1 MKAPPGAEG
10 VKNALRDEE
19 IARSRM
25 FFRILMLVALITAG
39 FIPVLEGPRWL
50 RMASVILCS
59 SGAMVCAYVLTVLRH
74 PERYTARFATAVG
87 VGIAIL
93 GVAVIYY
100 IGPFSAGAMILTLG
114 LYFFGYSRIEPVA
127 WSTYVTVALLYFVAS
142 AGIASGL
149 LPDLALFSTEAAQ
162 PFTRWFQVLM
172 SQVIFASTFFL
183 ARSGRDQAEKAM
195 QKVYKTQL
203 ELRRREALLY
213 EARGEL
219 ARANRPG
226 EGRHTGKTVGA
237 FTVGDL
243 LGRGA
248 MGEVYRARDCAG
260 LPVAIKFLHPNLQEN
275 DRKLRRFLR
284 EAEVASKVE
293 SDNVPQIYATGWLD
307 DGKTPYLA
315 MEFLDGH
322 DLGWHLRRT
331 GRLELPEAVELVEH
345 VAKALADVRDA
356 GVVHR
361 DLKPANVFLT
371 DTLPRT
377 WKVLDFGLSKLTW
390 SSGSLTRGNAVGTPS
405 YMSPEQVEG
414 PTVDHQADLYA
425 LGALAY
431 RALCGIPPFSGNEIA
446 HVLYRVV
453 HDQPTAP
460 AELANI
466 PIDIELVLA
475 LGMAKRR
482 EDRFHRV
489 EDFAR
494 AMRDAFEGR
503 LSDELRSRGWVLLKA
518 HPWGSRSKVH
528 RDESD
533 AA

>member
-1 MKAPPGAEG
+1 MQAPPISDG
-10 VKNALRDEE
+10 VTSALRDEE

-25 FFRILMLVALITAG
+25 FFRILMVVSLLTAG
-39 FIPVLEGPRWL
+39 FIPALSGARWL
-50 RMASVILCS
+50 RMAAVILCS
-59 SGAMVCAYVLTVLRH
+59 TGAMVCAFVLTVLRQPH
-74 PERYTARFATAVG
+74 RYTARFATVIG
-87 VGIAIL
+87 VGIATI

-127 WSTYVTVALLYFVAS
+127 WGTYITVAVLYFVVS

-149 LPDLALFSTEAAQ
+149 LPDLSLFNTETAQ

-172 SQVIFASTFFL
+172 SQVIFGSTFFL
-183 ARSGRDQAEKAM
+183 ARSGRDQAEKAL
-195 QKVYKTQL
+195 QKVYKAQL
-203 ELRRREALLY
+203 KLRQREALLH

-226 EGRHTGKTVGA
+226 EGRHSGREVHA
-237 FTVGDL
+237 FIVGDL
-243 LGRGA
+243 IGRGA
-248 MGEVYRARDCAG
+248 MGEVYRGRDRAG
-260 LPVAIKFLHPNLQEN
+260 LPVAIKFLHPDLIEN
-275 DRKLRRFLR
+275 EKKVKRFIR
-284 EAEVASKVE
+284 EAEIAAKVE
-293 SDNVPQIYATGWLD
+293 SDHVPRIFATGWLD

-315 MEFLDGH
+315 MELLEGH
-322 DLGWHLRRT
+322 DLSWHLRRT
-331 GRLELPEAVELVEH
+331 GRLEVDGVVELVEH

-377 WKVLDFGLSKLTW
+377 WKVLDFGLSKLSW
-390 SSGSLTRGNAVGTPS
+390 SSGSLTKSNAVGTPS
-405 YMSPEQVEG
+405 YMSPEQVKG
-414 PTVDHQADLYA
+414 PVVDHQADLYA
-425 LGALAY
+425 LSAIAY
-431 RALCGIPPFSGNEIA
+431 RAICGVPPFSGNEIA

-460 AELANI
+460 AELATV

-475 LGMAKRR
+475 IGMAKRR
-482 EDRFHRV
+482 EDRFDRV
-489 EDFAR
+489 ESFAK
-494 AMRDAFEGR
+494 AMRDAYEGR
-503 LSDELRSRGWVLLKA
+503 LSDELRSRGWALLKA
-518 HPWGSRSKVH
+518 HPWGSRSKVR